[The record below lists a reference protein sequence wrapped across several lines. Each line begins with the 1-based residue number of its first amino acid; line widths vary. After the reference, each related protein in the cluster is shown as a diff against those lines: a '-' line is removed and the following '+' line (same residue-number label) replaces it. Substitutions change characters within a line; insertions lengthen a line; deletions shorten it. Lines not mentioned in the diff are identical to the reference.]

1 MPVSL
6 NDRRLASL
14 YASLE
19 RRHARDAS
27 VTLGH
32 DQALELLAEVADR
45 PGRPATT
52 LLEEL
57 RTPGLSEDQQVALVK
72 QGLTTGERADLKAV
86 LTKGEVPLSPAA
98 RRFLEAVVGGALIA
112 KDASLDVMTT
122 ATGVRGTTK
131 PGATIEAVNV
141 SAAAGSGHDVFSV
154 GEADDAGRFSA
165 RLSGPQR
172 PKPGDFVKLRAR
184 FDDGTTSDWVTVRAD
199 GRDERAAGLVVNRLE
214 LATSSSGRVAV
225 KSRDDEAHLS
235 EPGATLQFTNVRTGT
250 IERVTLDTRGRL
262 PKDFALAGKAGDR
275 FSIAVTDGAHDT
287 SLREV
292 AGFVTV
298 AGGARSGGLV
308 PTPALHKDEL
318 NADGTPKMKAVTYTG
333 PLFRDGVSMHD
344 VQQGSLANCYFPA
357 AVASLAHLR
366 PELIQRIMRDNGDGT
381 FTVTFTQ
388 RDWATGRTKKVPVT
402 VDSDL
407 WTRPD
412 KGTAAYGRGGVD
424 QSPGSM
430 ELWCPLLEKAYAQW
444 KGSYDVIGNGGVA
457 SDVFEELTGEA
468 GDYYDLHARTNPDT
482 LWTRITSALDDKR
495 PVAVGTHE
503 EKGPVHYTNTGV
515 FGDHAYSVIGAS
527 TEGSKRF
534 VLLRNP
540 WGDSEPRNNGPD
552 DGVFKLEFSRF
563 MELFANVMTLAP
575 E

>member
-19 RRHARDAS
+19 RRHGRDPSA
-27 VTLGH
+27 VVGR

-45 PGRPATT
+45 PGKPAAAM
-52 LLEEL
+52 LAEL
-57 RTPGLSEDQQVALVK
+57 RTPGLSEAQQVELARK
-72 QGLTTGERADLKAV
+72 GLTSEERADLKAI
-86 LTKGEVPLSPAA
+86 LSRGDVPLAPAA
-98 RRFLEAVVGGALIA
+98 RQFLEAVLGGAPVA

-122 ATGVRGTTK
+122 ATGVRGTTR

-141 SAAAGSGHDVFSV
+141 SAAAGSGHDVFAV
-154 GEADDAGRFSA
+154 GAADDAGRFSA

-172 PKPGDFVKLRAR
+172 PRPGDFVKLRAR

-199 GRDERAAGLVVNRLE
+199 GRDERAAGLLVNRLE
-214 LATSSSGRVAV
+214 LSTTSSGRVAV
-225 KSRDDEAHLS
+225 TSRDDEAHLS
-235 EPGATLQFTNVRTGT
+235 EPGARLQFINVRTGAT
-250 IERVTLDTRGRL
+250 EQVTLDAQGRL

-275 FSIAVTDGAHDT
+275 FSIAVTDGAHNRT
-287 SLREV
+287 FREV

-298 AGGARSGGLV
+298 AGGARAGGLV
-308 PTPALHKDEL
+308 PTPGLHKDEL

-357 AVASLAHLR
+357 AVAALAHLR
-366 PELIQRIMRDNGDGT
+366 PELIQRLIRDNGDGT

-407 WTRPD
+407 WTKPD
-412 KGTAAYGRGGVD
+412 KGTAAYGRGGTD
-424 QSPGSM
+424 HTPASM
-430 ELWCPLLEKAYAQW
+430 ELWYPLLEKAYAQW
-444 KGSYDVIGNGGVA
+444 KGSYDVVGNGGVA

-482 LWTRITSALDDKR
+482 LWQRITQAIDEKR
-495 PVAVGTHE
+495 PVAAGTHE

-515 FGDHAYSVIGAS
+515 FGDHAYSIIGYQ
-527 TEGSKRF
+527 TEGTRRF
-534 VLLRNP
+534 LLMRNP

-552 DGVFKLEFSRF
+552 DGVFKLELGRF
-563 MELFANVMTLAP
+563 MELFANVMTTSP

>member
-14 YASLE
+14 YAALE
-19 RRHARDAS
+19 RRQGRDPS
-27 VTLGH
+27 TVVGR

-45 PGRPATT
+45 PGRPAAAM
-52 LLEEL
+52 LAEL
-57 RTPGLSEDQQVALVK
+57 RTPGLSEAQQVELARK
-72 QGLTTGERADLKAV
+72 GLTAEERADLTAI
-86 LTKGEVPLSPAA
+86 LSKGDLALAPAA
-98 RRFLEAVVGGALIA
+98 RQFLEAVLGGAKVA
-112 KDASLDVMTT
+112 RGASLDVMTT
-122 ATGVRGTTK
+122 ATGVRGTTR

-141 SAAAGSGHDVFSV
+141 SAAAGSGHDVFAL
-154 GEADDAGRFSA
+154 GAADDSGRFAA

-172 PKPGDFVKLRAR
+172 PRPGDFVKLRAR
-184 FDDGTTSDWVTVRAD
+184 FDDGTTTDWVTVRAD
-199 GRDERAAGLVVNRLE
+199 GRDERPAALVVNRLE
-214 LATSSSGRVAV
+214 LSTTSSGRVAV
-225 KSRDDEAHLS
+225 TSRDDEAHLS
-235 EPGATLQFTNVRTGT
+235 EPGARLQFTNVRTGAS
-250 IERVTLDTRGRL
+250 EQVTLDGQGRL
-262 PKDFALAGKAGDR
+262 PKGFALAGKAGDR
-275 FSIAVTDGAHDT
+275 FSVAVTDGAHNRT
-287 SLREV
+287 FREV

-298 AGGARSGGLV
+298 AGGARAGGLV
-308 PTPALHKDEL
+308 PTPGLHKDEL

-357 AVASLAHLR
+357 AVAALAHLR
-366 PELIQRIMRDNGDGT
+366 PDVIQRIMRDNGDGT

-388 RDWATGRTKKVPVT
+388 RDWATGRTKQVPVT

-412 KGTAAYGRGGVD
+412 KGTAAYGRGGTD
-424 QSPGSM
+424 HTPASM
-430 ELWCPLLEKAYAQW
+430 ELWYPLLEKAYAQW

-468 GDYYDLHARTNPDT
+468 GDYYDLHARTNPDA
-482 LWTRITSALDDKR
+482 LWKRITTALDDQR
-495 PVAVGTHE
+495 PVAAGTHE

-515 FGDHAYSVIGAS
+515 FSDHAYSIIGS
-527 TEGSKRF
+527 QTEGSKRF
-534 VLLRNP
+534 LLLRNP

-552 DGVFKLEFSRF
+552 DGVFKLELGRF
-563 MELFANVMTLAP
+563 MELFANVMTTSP